1 MKINVNTALILLGIL
16 ILGFLIWT
24 RLQPPSGTEVVYR
37 DTSRTPAVVITMP
50 APTIQVPGQTLPQV
64 NVTGLDSAA
73 LRSMLVDLLEQHRK
87 LFADHSAYR
96 QYDTVLADSNA
107 VESLSVAVQ
116 NNRLQR
122 LYRKLDVINT
132 TRVVESPDP
141 WLYLGGWVLANR
153 EGIPEYGPSISY
165 RSSRGA
171 VYTVNR
177 SLNSKTWIGGVQF
190 PILKKKWRPSAR
202 DRVDK

>member
-1 MKINVNTALILLGIL
+1 MKINVNTALIVLGIL

-24 RLQPPSGTEVVYR
+24 RLQPPSVSEVVYR

-64 NVTGLDSAA
+64 NVNGLDSAM

-141 WLYLGGWVLANR
+141 WLYLGGWVLANK
-153 EGIPEYGPSISY
+153 EGIPEYGPSVTY
-165 RSSRGA
+165 RSQKGTS
-171 VYTVNR
+171 YLLQK
-177 SLNSKTWIGGVQF
+177 SLNSNTWVAGIQVPVF
-190 PILKKKWRPSAR
+190 KRKHPRRPR
-202 DRVDK
+202 DTAD

>member
-1 MKINVNTALILLGIL
+1 MKINANTIL
-16 ILGFLIWT
+16 ILIGLAILAYLIWM
-24 RLQPPSGTEVVYR
+24 RPAPPSVTTVYR

-50 APTIQVPGQTLPQV
+50 QPTIQIPGPAQGPQINV
-64 NVTGLDSAA
+64 NGLDSAT
-73 LRSMLVDLLEQHRK
+73 LRTMLVDLLEQHRR
-87 LFADHSAYR
+87 LYAEHSTYR

-141 WLYLGGWVLANR
+141 WLYLGGWVLANK
-153 EGIPEYGPSISY
+153 EGIPEYGSSVTY
-165 RSSRGA
+165 RSQKGTS
-171 VYTVNR
+171 YLLQK
-177 SLNSKTWIGGVQF
+177 SLNSNTWVAGIQVPVF
-190 PILKKKWRPSAR
+190 KRKHPRRPR
-202 DRVDK
+202 DTAD